1 MTRYE
6 ELINKRTEEYPWKF
20 MYGFLDPENGTPK
33 QVILDAVFSDFRR
46 PLDSNCR
53 RALKEYYTY
62 DENGVHKRTD
72 LGTLPVLDM
81 PCAEYDTL
89 PNARG
94 VYFLG
99 MIGTNPNGKS
109 YYLVKIGSSDNIRT
123 RVRQYATYNPMIY
136 IYEKQ
141 EAQEYEDLINGAV
154 NAGHLKQLGLTY
166 LRESD
171 KKLTGTITY
180 QTKEREDITK
190 QWEDITQTNEETAHF
205 SMALEGDFLRN
216 HSWIVYIYFMDGKIH
231 VLTVTDIGMKAWV
244 EGSTDTHNVYNW

>member
-6 ELINKRTEEYPWKF
+6 ELINKRIEEYPWKF

-136 IYEKQ
+136 IGGYCVTDK
-141 EAQEYEDLINGAV
+141 EDAETNCHA
-154 NAGHLKQLGLTY
+154 Y
-166 LRESD
+166 LRDNAYAVAMHADEWFYVEEETYYELCD
-171 KKLTGTITY
+171 TFADY
-180 QTKEREDITK
+180 QTF
-190 QWEDITQTNEETAHF
+190 TAI
-205 SMALEGDFLRN
+205 AEGRD
-216 HSWIVYIYFMDGKIH
+216 
-231 VLTVTDIGMKAWV
+231 
-244 EGSTDTHNVYNW
+244 